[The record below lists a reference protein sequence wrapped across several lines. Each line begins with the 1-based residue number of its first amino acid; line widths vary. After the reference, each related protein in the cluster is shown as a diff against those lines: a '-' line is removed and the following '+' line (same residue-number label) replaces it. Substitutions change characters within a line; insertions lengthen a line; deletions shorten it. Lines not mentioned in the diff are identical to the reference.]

1 MKVEKLV
8 LNCVYDLRT
17 NCYIVTKNDKSIIID
32 PGGEANRIIDFC
44 RDKNVVGILITHHHP
59 DHIGALQELEDFYG
73 IKASVEIDGFNFQ
86 VLKTPGHASDSLT
99 YYFFEDN
106 IMFTGDFLFYHTIGR
121 TDLPTSSVEEMKNSL
136 EMISKFP
143 LATIIY
149 PGHGKSTILKEEVS
163 RFNTY
168 FE

>member
-1 MKVEKLV
+1 
-8 LNCVYDLRT
+8 
-17 NCYIVTKNDKSIIID
+17 
-32 PGGEANRIIDFC
+32 
-44 RDKNVVGILITHHHP
+44 LITHHHP

-73 IKASVEIDGFNFQ
+73 IKASVEIDGFDFQ

-143 LATIIY
+143 LETIIY